1 MTIINHTHRFVF
13 VHIPKNAGTAV
24 AMALAPLTT
33 YRDLELG
40 ATDLGQAMAPQFRR
54 RFGIGK
60 HATLR
65 EILTLIGPAESPGYR
80 TFCVTRDPFDR
91 AVSMFA
97 FLRRWTEWQELP
109 AYVAHVPEFVACRS
123 VDDFVRS
130 DFFASAGPD
139 RLFLPQMEWIRP
151 PDGAGVGVQRLVPI
165 ADLQQGLRSFL
176 VDIGVPDQDVQRV
189 WVDVVN
195 DSPRTGERGGLSDRA
210 VEILQARYAEDLE
223 WLGYPGSPR

>member
-40 ATDLGQAMAPQFRR
+40 ATDLGQAMAPQFRK

-65 EILTLIGPAESPGYR
+65 EIQALIGPTDSARYR

-91 AVSMFA
+91 AVSMFT
-97 FLRRWTEWQELP
+97 FLRRWTAWQDLP
-109 AYVAHVPEFVACRS
+109 AYAGHVPEFVACRS

-130 DFFASAGPD
+130 DFFASPGPD
-139 RLFLPQMEWIRP
+139 RLFLPQMEWIRS
-151 PDGAGVGVQRLVPI
+151 PDGVGVGVERLVPI
-165 ADLQQGLRSFL
+165 AHLQQGLRSFL
-176 VDIGVPDQDVQRV
+176 LQIGVPDEDVQRV
-189 WVDVVN
+189 QVDVVN
-195 DSPRTGERGGLSDRA
+195 DSPRSGERERLSDRA
-210 VEILQARYAEDLE
+210 VEIIQTRYAEDLAS
-223 WLGYPGSPR
+223 LGYPAARR